1 MKQVF
6 TSLAYGLKI
15 QSEFSLLDPLQDDCE
30 PDVVVRLR
38 SLDGVDVR
46 PNQGNEI
53 LVSLPTGLKIY
64 IKEGREITV
73 DVPAG
78 VDLATVRAYIL
89 GSAMAGVLRQRGYF
103 VLHASCVARNDVAIA
118 FLGGS
123 GWGKSTLATLFHRHG
138 YLLLTDDVMA
148 IQIHDG
154 IEAVKQEEIKPV
166 PLVMPSFPEV
176 RLLPDAAAAVGM
188 GEGRPRLQSLSAK
201 QIQRLDQRFAVGPVP
216 LRQLYILRLGER
228 GIFPTPAPLAF
239 TELVQHSRATKTMA
253 DPAFMV
259 QHFQQCSRL
268 IQTVPVS
275 YLQRP
280 RSLEQLPELIP
291 LIEAHLSPS
300 HQHDG

>member
-6 TSLAYGLKI
+6 TSFAYGLKI
-15 QSEFSLLDPLQDDCE
+15 QSDFSLLDPVSDSCE

-38 SLDGVDVR
+38 SLEGVEVF
-46 PNQGNEI
+46 PNQGREI
-53 LVSLPTGLKIY
+53 LVSLPTGLKLH
-64 IKEGREITV
+64 IKDGREVGV
-73 DVPAG
+73 DVPAD

-103 VLHASCVARNDVAIA
+103 VLHASCVARDDRAIA
-118 FLGGS
+118 FLGSS
-123 GWGKSTLATLFHRHG
+123 GWGKSTLATLFHQHG
-138 YLLLTDDVMA
+138 YALLTDDVMA
-148 IQIHDG
+148 IRIDAG
-154 IEAVKQEEIKPV
+154 LNGGGETPV

-176 RLLPDAAAAVGM
+176 RLLPDAAAAVGV

-201 QIQRLDQRFAVGPVP
+201 QIQRLDRRFAADPV
-216 LRQLYILRLGER
+216 LLKQLYILRLGER

-239 TELVQHSRATKTMA
+239 TELVQHSRAVKTMA

-268 IQTVPVS
+268 IKTVPVS

-280 RSLEQLPELIP
+280 RSLEQLPDLIP

-300 HQHDG
+300 SQRDG